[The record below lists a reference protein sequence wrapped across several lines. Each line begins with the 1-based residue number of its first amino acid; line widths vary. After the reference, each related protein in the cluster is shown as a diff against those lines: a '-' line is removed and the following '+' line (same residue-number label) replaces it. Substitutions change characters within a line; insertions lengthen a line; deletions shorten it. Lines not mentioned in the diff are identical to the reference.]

1 MVVYC
6 FYVYYAFVVFV
17 CIVRGVL
24 VWPEILIGEGV
35 EGVGLG
41 GVSISQWRW
50 CLGRGYEFRPC
61 IDYILH
67 FRARVP
73 KQLYA
78 TYKTT

>member
-35 EGVGLG
+35 EG
-41 GVSISQWRW
+41 
-50 CLGRGYEFRPC
+50 CL
-61 IDYILH
+61 
-67 FRARVP
+67 
-73 KQLYA
+73 LYTSDA
-78 TYKTT
+78 ADE